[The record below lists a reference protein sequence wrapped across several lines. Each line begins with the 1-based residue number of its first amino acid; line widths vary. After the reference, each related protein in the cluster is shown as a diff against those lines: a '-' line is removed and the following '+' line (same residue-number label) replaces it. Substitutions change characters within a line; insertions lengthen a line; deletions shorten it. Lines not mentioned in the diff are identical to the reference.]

1 MGKIILEQMEF
12 YAYHGCFHEEQIIG
26 NPFIVHLELEASTI
40 AAETSD
46 KLEDAIN
53 YQEVYNLVRQEM
65 EIKSHLLEHVARR
78 IIDAV
83 TDAYPSII
91 GIKVRISKMNPP
103 IGRKMHAVSVELSR

>member
-26 NPFIVHLELEASTI
+26 NPFIVQLELETNTI

-46 KLEDAIN
+46 KLEDTIN
-53 YQEVYNLVRQEM
+53 YQEVYNLVRREM

-78 IIDAV
+78 IIDAI
-83 TDAYPSII
+83 TREFPSVLALR
-91 GIKVRISKMNPP
+91 VRISKMNPP
-103 IGRKMHAVSVELSR
+103 IGRKIHAVTVELSR